1 MLSDYLDEWAGW
13 RFVWDTTDIYLR
25 EKMQY
30 ALDLYNW
37 DEEEKSKRSRPLY
50 EIAERVMVR
59 SCALGEYT
67 AFYKVKRKISPERIV
82 EVYITID
89 GKGEMLR
96 DKTDMF
102 GITSL

>member
-1 MLSDYLDEWAGW
+1 MGWMAFCLGYDRYLSAGKDAVCPW
-13 RFVWDTTDIYLR
+13 ICTIGM
-25 EKMQY
+25 K
-30 ALDLYNW
+30 
-37 DEEEKSKRSRPLY
+37 KRKASAAGRCN
-50 EIAERVMVR
+50 EIAERVMVPLLR
-59 SCALGEYT
+59 IGEYT

>member
-1 MLSDYLDEWAGW
+1 MHHAD
-13 RFVWDTTDIYLR
+13 V
-25 EKMQY
+25 
-30 ALDLYNW
+30 
-37 DEEEKSKRSRPLY
+37 
-50 EIAERVMVR
+50 IAIGAVFR
-59 SCALGEYT
+59 AYT